1 MLCLNI
7 LVMKRL
13 VYTFLAL
20 TVAFSSLAQTGNTE
34 EAKYAAYL
42 DSTLTAEMISR
53 REVDEISNQISIDSP
68 VLGNTL
74 STIHIIKNINK
85 KKATYLLDLMT
96 QGSTVFVGWKGAI
109 LLFTDG
115 TKMKKPNAKIGIAV
129 SEYGYRYTASI
140 SLTQADLKVLASKDI
155 DKFRLS
161 IFDGELNTK
170 DAVILKIY
178 ARNLVKLK

>member
-1 MLCLNI
+1 MT
-7 LVMKRL
+7 RL
-13 VYTFLAL
+13 VYTLLAL
-20 TVAFSSLAQTGNTE
+20 IIASSSFAQIRQSE

-42 DSTLTAEMISR
+42 DSALTAEMISR
-53 REVDEISNQISIDSP
+53 RAVDESTDQISIDSP
-68 VLGNTL
+68 VLGNPL
-74 STIHIIKNINK
+74 STMHIIKNINK
-85 KKATYLLDLMT
+85 KKATYFLDLMT

-140 SLTQADLKVLASKDI
+140 SLTQADLKVLSTKDI

-161 IFDGELNTK
+161 IFDGEVNTK
-170 DAVILKIY
+170 DAGMFKIY
-178 ARNLVKLK
+178 ARNLLKLK